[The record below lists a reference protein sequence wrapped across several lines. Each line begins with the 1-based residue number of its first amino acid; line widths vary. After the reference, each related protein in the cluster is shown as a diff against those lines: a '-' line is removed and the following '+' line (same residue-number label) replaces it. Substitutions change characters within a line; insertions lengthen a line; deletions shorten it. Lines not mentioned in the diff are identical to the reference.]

1 MSSITVTHAPSGLVH
16 ANVARTERV
25 TPHMVRVT
33 LTGDD
38 LRRFD
43 YRGFD
48 QWFRLAVPVDDHARF
63 DNLPDKFD
71 TRSYLRYLV
80 LPKSTRPVIRN
91 YTVRAFR
98 RDELELDIDFVCH
111 GTAGVAGPWAESV
124 EPGDRGRVHRPGL
137 RLGARAGGLVAAGR
151 RRVRAARRPRHPAR
165 HAARRRRARDRRA
178 HRRRGRAGRRRP
190 RGDDPA
196 LGLRAPRAAPP
207 WTRLRS
213 LDWPAGTPYAFAVGE
228 SKIATGARRYLV
240 GERGVPKG
248 NVTFCGYWKAGKALA
263 DPSARRARMTHR
275 PASSSSS
282 RQTWIERGV
291 SRKYG

>member
-16 ANVARTERV
+16 ANVARSERV

-80 LPKSTRPVIRN
+80 LPRSTRPVIRN

-98 RDELELDIDFVCH
+98 PADLELDIDFVCH

-124 EPGDRGRVHRPGL
+124 EPGTEVAFIDQGCGWAPVPADWSL
-137 RLGARAGGLVAAGR
+137 LVADESGLPAVLGILRDMPRDAVGHAVVELIDAADAQDVDAPAGMTLHW
-151 RRVRAARRPRHPAR
+151 VSRAE
-165 HAARRRRARDRRA
+165 
-178 HRRRGRAGRRRP
+178 GGT
-190 RGDDPA
+190 A
-196 LGLRAPRAAPP
+196 LD
-207 WTRLRS
+207 RLRS
-213 LDWPAGTPYAFAVGE
+213 LDWPTGTPYAFAVGE

-240 GERGVPKG
+240 GERGVPKE
-248 NVTFCGYWKAGKALA
+248 NVTFCGYWKAGKA
-263 DPSARRARMTHR
+263 
-275 PASSSSS
+275 
-282 RQTWIERGV
+282 
-291 SRKYG
+291 

>member
-16 ANVARTERV
+16 AHVARSERV

-43 YRGFD
+43 HRGFD

-63 DNLPDKFD
+63 DNLPDRFD

-80 LPKSTRPVIRN
+80 LPRSTRPVIRS

-98 RDELELDIDFVCH
+98 PDALELDIDFVCH

-124 EPGDRGRVHRPGL
+124 EPGTEVAFIDQGCGWAPVPADWSL
-137 RLGARAGGLVAAGR
+137 LVADESGLPAVLGILRDMPRDAVGHAIVELIDAADAQDVDAPAGMTLHW
-151 RRVRAARRPRHPAR
+151 VSRA
-165 HAARRRRARDRRA
+165 D
-178 HRRRGRAGRRRP
+178 GGT
-190 RGDDPA
+190 A
-196 LGLRAPRAAPP
+196 LD
-207 WTRLRS
+207 RLRS

-228 SKIATGARRYLV
+228 SRIATGARRYLV

-248 NVTFCGYWKAGKALA
+248 NVTFCGYWRAGKA
-263 DPSARRARMTHR
+263 
-275 PASSSSS
+275 
-282 RQTWIERGV
+282 
-291 SRKYG
+291 

>member
-16 ANVARTERV
+16 ANVARSERV

-80 LPKSTRPVIRN
+80 LPRSTRPVIRN

-98 RDELELDIDFVCH
+98 PADLELDIDFVCH

-124 EPGDRGRVHRPGL
+124 EPGTEVAFIDQGCGWAPVPADWSL
-137 RLGARAGGLVAAGR
+137 LVADESGLPAVLGILRDMPRDAVGHAIVELIDAADAQDVDAPAGMTLHW
-151 RRVRAARRPRHPAR
+151 VSRAE
-165 HAARRRRARDRRA
+165 
-178 HRRRGRAGRRRP
+178 GGT
-190 RGDDPA
+190 A
-196 LGLRAPRAAPP
+196 LD
-207 WTRLRS
+207 RLRS
-213 LDWPAGTPYAFAVGE
+213 LDWPTGTPYAFAVGE

-240 GERGVPKG
+240 GERGVPKE
-248 NVTFCGYWKAGKALA
+248 NVTFCGYWKAGKA
-263 DPSARRARMTHR
+263 
-275 PASSSSS
+275 
-282 RQTWIERGV
+282 
-291 SRKYG
+291 